1 MASTFGTLEIA
12 KSGMMTYNAALQT
25 VAHNIANIDTKG
37 YSKQITNRTSTV
49 CNKNAFLVQGTGVTV
64 THVSRLRNEYYDTKF
79 QTFTSTYNK
88 YSTEQYYLKSVE
100 DIFTSG
106 IVSEKGTPLSRS
118 FDDFNATLSS
128 LVGNPN
134 NATLRT
140 QLVTRGETFCEM
152 VSTIASDLKQLQEE
166 ANTEIKTCVDQ
177 INAYADKIVALNKQI
192 NTVEAYGQT
201 ANDLRDQRA
210 VLIDELSEYCSVE
223 TAEILANDGV
233 GDPQYYVYLNGGILV
248 DTYNTTK
255 LVLNQKE
262 TYANINDNPGL
273 YTISWADGNSFSQ
286 YSSKVGGKL
295 QSLFE
300 IRDGNNGTVETG
312 EIISAESGK
321 IVLQGEYYDSVFEMN
336 MPAND
341 GELRIGNIVI
351 PYASFEAVQDPATG
365 LYTYTFSFDDKYHS
379 RITEALEGRTATVGT
394 SVETKGIPYYMAQ
407 LNEFTRTYAMRFNEL
422 QNSGYDQNGNLG
434 TTDFFSGKV
443 PTDDA
448 DYILSEDTTTIQS
461 VISKSGDVYNGNY
474 FNLTALNFCVKEA
487 MTEDS
492 SLLACM
498 SSPTAGSDNGD
509 VVQKMSLLKDDA
521 NMFVHGQPDAFLQNM
536 ISAMGVNSARAESLA
551 KSQSNLLYAVDTN
564 RKSVSGVDEDE
575 EGQDLIVFQ
584 NMLNNQYKVL
594 SVLNEVLDKL
604 INETAL

>member
-25 VAHNIANIDTKG
+25 VAHNIANVDTKG

-118 FDDFNATLSS
+118 FDEFNATLSS

-223 TAEILANDGV
+223 TAEIPANDGV

-273 YTISWADGNSFSQ
+273 YTISWADGNGFSQ

-300 IRDGNNGTVETG
+300 IRDGNNGTVEAG
-312 EIISAESGK
+312 EIISAENGK
-321 IVLQGEYYDSVFEMN
+321 IVLQGEYYDSIFEMN
-336 MPAND
+336 MPAHD
-341 GELRIGNIVI
+341 GELRIGNIMI
-351 PYASFEAVQDPATG
+351 PYAGFEAVQDPNTG
-365 LYTYTFSFDDKYHS
+365 LYTYTFSFDDKYHG

-422 QNSGYDQNGNLG
+422 QNSGYDQEGNLG
-434 TTDFFSGKV
+434 TTDFFSGRV

-448 DYILSEDTTTIQS
+448 DYILSEDATTIQS

-487 MTEDS
+487 MTEDPT
-492 SLLACM
+492 LLACM

-509 VVQKMSLLKDDA
+509 IVQKMSLLKDDA

-575 EGQDLIVFQ
+575 EGQDMIVFQ